1 MVGMKLDIKGYPL
14 NFIDSS
20 RPWRTSLLVT
30 VLSIGVGIASF
41 VVYNHISGDISPDS
55 IAGYT
60 YATIGTIC
68 LVMAAVSY
76 TLLKSSRKR
85 GVGALNGALHWHI
98 SFAVIGLTM
107 IFLHSFGN
115 FNPRSGTY
123 ALYGFIALAI
133 SGAIGRAID
142 RLAPRLI
149 AQEVRKAITEQGE
162 DRIEHITRSLQS
174 IVNYNSQQ
182 VRSFQPNQQPAMQA
196 ASARPRRDDS
206 VLPNSWDLAYI
217 TLDETPQEANRDA
230 TQYRFVPDRRSSLT
244 RPGALVPG
252 VQEHM
257 TELQNVQRAL
267 QREQFYRTMICYWRL
282 FHVSLTVVTIGL
294 VLWHLEFAAE
304 LLIPTFF
311 HH

>member
-1 MVGMKLDIKGYPL
+1 MKLDIKGYPW
-14 NFIDSS
+14 NFVDSS
-20 RPWRTSLLVT
+20 RPWRTSFLVT

-41 VVYNHISGDISPDS
+41 VVYNRISGDISPDS

-60 YATIGTIC
+60 YATVGTIF

-76 TLLKSSRKR
+76 SVLKSSRKR

-115 FNPRSGTY
+115 FNARTGTY
-123 ALYGFIALAI
+123 ALYGLIALVI
-133 SGAIGRAID
+133 SGAVGRTID

-149 AQEVRKAITEQGE
+149 AREVRKAITEQGE
-162 DRIEHITRSLQS
+162 DRIEHITQSLQS
-174 IVNYNSQQ
+174 IMSYNKQQ
-182 VRSFQPNQQPAMQA
+182 VRSFQPDQQFAVQA
-196 ASARPRRDDS
+196 ASARPKRGDS
-206 VLPNSWDLAYI
+206 ILPDSWDLAYI

-230 TQYRFVPDRRSSLT
+230 TRYRFVPDRKSSLT
-244 RPGALVPG
+244 QPGALLPG

-257 TELQNVQRAL
+257 AELQNVQRAL
-267 QREQFYRTMICYWRL
+267 HHEQFYRAMICYWRL
-282 FHVSLTVVTIGL
+282 FHVSLTILTTGL
-294 VLWHLEFAAE
+294 VLWHLEYAAE